1 MLARSPQ
8 GRTRYNLH
16 QMGKTA
22 QETGEIRRF
31 DEANVARLGL
41 ISIQERIPADYT
53 SWTIELN
60 LDGRRA
66 KLSCVAVAEHG
77 GVPHGLDN
85 DVSLA
90 LITLYQ
96 EAGSPEDGAVVTSA
110 YRILSVIGWDT
121 SGHYYAALRDSLDRL
136 TAATF
141 TASEAW
147 RTGSKWSTVKFR
159 FIDGLEYTSESDK
172 LNLGGSSVLR
182 IKLAKVITDS
192 IRGKH
197 IKPLDL
203 EFLTSLDRPQTR
215 ALYRLLDA
223 QRHAV
228 EGQEVAQ
235 FRTNIVEWAEAC
247 KIMDKTPTRVRRT
260 LEGAHAELVERGYL
274 AAVDYQGR
282 GPSQEVIY
290 TFARQP
296 AIPEEAIEVATR
308 LLRYKVARQMAH
320 TLLSSLGVARVRE
333 RLEKFEAMLTA
344 GYAPRNQAGFLVDV
358 IRDEEGK
365 YADPEGFVSASRR
378 KETEAARRK
387 RLEAQAKLEERKQQE
402 AEAEWDS
409 LDAKGRTNKALRMLS
424 VLFGKRLPTR
434 YYSGLADAF
443 ERGLLSP
450 RELTEAAI
458 KARAE
463 MALEH
468 FAQDLMRRLDE
479 SLGMGM
485 T

>member
-1 MLARSPQ
+1 MRGQ
-8 GRTRYNLH
+8 NRYNH
-16 QMGKTA
+16 RHMSKTA

-53 SWTIELN
+53 SWAIELN

-90 LITLYQ
+90 LISLYQ
-96 EAGSPEDGAVVTSA
+96 EAGSPEDGTVVTTA

-121 SGHYYAALRDSLDRL
+121 SGHYYAALRESLERL
-136 TAATF
+136 TTATF

-147 RTGSKWSTVKFR
+147 RTGSKWTTVKFR
-159 FIDGLEYTSESDK
+159 FVDGLEYTSENDK
-172 LNLGGSSVLR
+172 LHLAGSSVLK
-182 IKLAKVITDS
+182 IKLARVITES

-197 IKPLDL
+197 IKPLDF

-223 QRHAV
+223 QRFSV
-228 EGQEVAQ
+228 EGQEVAL

-260 LEGAHAELVERGYL
+260 LEGAHSELVERGYL
-274 AAVDYQGR
+274 ASVDYQGR
-282 GPSQEVIY
+282 GPKQEVVY

-296 AIPEEAIEVATR
+296 AIPEEAIEVAAR
-308 LLRYKVARQMAH
+308 LLRHKVARQAAH
-320 TLLSSLGVARVRE
+320 TLISSLGVGRVRE
-333 RLEKFEAMLTA
+333 RLDKFEAMLAA
-344 GYAPRNQAGFLVDV
+344 GYNPRNQAGFLVDV

-365 YADPEGFVSASRR
+365 YSDPEGFVSSARR
-378 KETEAARRK
+378 KESEAVRQK
-387 RLEAQAKLEERKQQE
+387 RLAATKKLEERKQQE
-402 AEAEWDS
+402 AEAEWDT
-409 LDAKGRTNKALRMLS
+409 LDAKGQTTKALRMLS
-424 VLFGKRLPTR
+424 VLFGKRLPTK
-434 YYSGLADAF
+434 YFSGLADGF
-443 ERGLLSP
+443 ERGVFQP
-450 RELTEAAI
+450 RQVVEGAFRAQSELG
-458 KARAE
+458 
-463 MALEH
+463 LES
-468 FAQDLMRRLDE
+468 FIQELMRGLDE
-479 SLGMGM
+479 GLGM